1 MSISLYYFVVVAFF
15 PPYDIIHMRTAFF
28 LFFAMFLT
36 QRTIPLMCQ
45 LFKYEPKN
53 QRIDEFTENIKPSRN
68 TAERNDLNC
77 YKFILPTAI
86 VRNLKLSLKASVLV
100 SLY

>member
-15 PPYDIIHMRTAFF
+15 PPYDIIHMRIAFF

-36 QRTIPLMCQ
+36 QRTIPLMYQ

-77 YKFILPTAI
+77 YKFILPTTI